1 MKRATPILGLFLML
15 ALRCEWGL
23 ANPEPSAPVTLA
35 SETLESPS
43 ESEPP
48 IANNTSQE
56 DQLAPDPQDQS
67 LYRLSSTHQVQRG
80 LGSWYGPGFH
90 GRRTASGLLFDM
102 HAFTAAHRTLPL
114 LSYVK
119 VTLADTGTYVI
130 AQITDRG
137 PFVKG
142 RIIDLSKGAA
152 TALGLLP
159 KGLATVIVEPIVAL
173 TNFK

>member
-1 MKRATPILGLFLML
+1 V
-15 ALRCEWGL
+15 
-23 ANPEPSAPVTLA
+23 PEQQ
-35 SETLESPS
+35 SPS
-43 ESEPP
+43 ITNPLQVETTAPEQHDLS
-48 IANNTSQE
+48 AY
-56 DQLAPDPQDQS
+56 QLSPLHQAQS
-67 LYRLSSTHQVQRG
+67 G

-119 VTLADTGTYVI
+119 VTLVETGVHII

-137 PFVKG
+137 PYVRG

-152 TALGLLP
+152 AALGLLP
-159 KGLATVIVEPIVAL
+159 KGLAAVIVEPVVPISRP
-173 TNFK
+173 N